1 MGILRQMP
9 GEMATPDEAYN
20 FTDEQASSESMK
32 EIATDTTRDVYNAIV
47 STPYNLAIKLP
58 GLAVARGTR
67 AAINTVFGTPWAVGH
82 MGVKKFEQLIS
93 GGSPDGLRWQENG
106 SSASLAA

>member
-1 MGILRQMP
+1 MGILRQMT
-9 GEMATPDEAYN
+9 GEMATPQEAHD
-20 FTDEQASSESMK
+20 FTDTQRTSESIK
-32 EIATDTTRDVYNAIV
+32 DVATDTTRDVYNAIV
-47 STPYNLAIKLP
+47 STPYNLGIKLP

-93 GGSPDGLRWQENG
+93 GGSPNGLRWQEDG